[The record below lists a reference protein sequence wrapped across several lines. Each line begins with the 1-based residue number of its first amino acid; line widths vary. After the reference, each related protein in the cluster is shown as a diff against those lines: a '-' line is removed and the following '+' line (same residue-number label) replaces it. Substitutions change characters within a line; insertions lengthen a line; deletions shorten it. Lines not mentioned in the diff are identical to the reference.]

1 MPRTFRFSV
10 ALLVAFFLGVKSLGA
25 QTVPSNSKGLPLTAI
40 LKLTV
45 DRALKIAPEK
55 KIRLAVLPLK
65 ATESQRYGDK
75 GCGSY
80 LTEKMF
86 GALGT
91 AGPGLR
97 LFERNRLD
105 AVLKEQA
112 LTASGLMD
120 ESEARKI
127 GELAPIDYL
136 LTGTFTRLEQSLA
149 INARF
154 LDVVSG
160 EVVATL
166 SENIELSPD
175 LAGLFEDLQARPAAT
190 APNATMPPKDP
201 CEAKWAPFQALMDD
215 IGTQDKVD
223 RLVKAAMAIPFEGP
237 CGKIHFAVVHHLVRY
252 KQHSASYR
260 AFLGAVLP
268 TIQSPDEDERGGAV
282 QHYLEAEPSL
292 EDPEWKAF
300 LGLMAK
306 SKHPWSY
313 LDLLLKDKEGSEA
326 SRELQLKRIGILLK
340 EAEAKRL
347 GRPVPLETGRLF
359 TQILGRL
366 KPSPYREKTKD
377 LRPILGC
384 YAKFG
389 PSYGADNDKD
399 LLNTLTGLYESA
411 EAKDRD
417 QLLTWI
423 GQRIAA
429 FTPSRDLASTLQG
442 FYEGLTKEKGR
453 EKRPKVSE
461 VPALPELR
469 RLAELCGPK
478 IAATLPEVI
487 NRETRIELQRFCLA
501 HGIKGEGIPAPDA
514 LLQQL
519 GSEEVHERQEA
530 LRLLA
535 ALGPGAILAEA
546 QVLKLL
552 RRADVQSG
560 WGGQMRYLQADLLD
574 FVGVMRSRDP
584 ELINLLVRHLSSL
597 ESLLYEAASRSL
609 ARLGEPA
616 VQALKAAYPT
626 LEQHPKQEVA
636 KTFGRMGAAAQAH
649 LPWLRAQIDTAP
661 NAYVKACLEDAIEA
675 IETGREKVPVNKS
688 GKGKR

>member
-1 MPRTFRFSV
+1 MKQTLRLSA
-10 ALLVAFFLGVKSLGA
+10 ALLAAFLFGGMILGA
-25 QTVPSNSKGLPLTAI
+25 QAASSSKGMPLAAI

-97 LFERNRLD
+97 LFERSRLD

-136 LTGTFTRLEQSLA
+136 LTGTFTRLDQSLA

-166 SENIELSPD
+166 SENIELTPD
-175 LAGLFEDLQARPAAT
+175 LAGLFEDLQARPAAS
-190 APNATMPPKDP
+190 APGNAAPPKDP
-201 CEAKWAPFQALMDD
+201 CEAKWAPFSALMED

-237 CGKIHFAVVHHLVRY
+237 CGKIHFAVIQHLVRY
-252 KQHSASYR
+252 KQHSANYR
-260 AFLGAVLP
+260 SFLGAVLP
-268 TIQSPDEDERGGAV
+268 TIQGPDEDERGGAV

-292 EDPEWKAF
+292 DDTEWKAF

-313 LDLLLKDKEGSEA
+313 LDLLLKDKAGSEA
-326 SRELQLKRIGILLK
+326 SRELQLNRIGILLK

-347 GRPVPLETGRLF
+347 GRPVPLESGRLF
-359 TQILGRL
+359 TQIMGRL

-377 LRPILGC
+377 LRPILNC
-384 YAKFG
+384 YAKYGSRF
-389 PSYGADNDKD
+389 GADNDKD
-399 LLNTLTGLYESA
+399 LLNTLTGLYVSA

-429 FTPSRDLASTLQG
+429 TTPSRDLASSLQS
-442 FYEGLTKEKGR
+442 FYEGLIKEKGR

-461 VPALPELR
+461 IPALPELR
-469 RLAELCGPK
+469 RLAELCGPS

-501 HGIKGEGIPAPDA
+501 HGIKGEAVPLPDT
-514 LLQQL
+514 LFQQL

-535 ALGPGAILAEA
+535 ALGPGASQAEP

-560 WGGQMRYLQADLLD
+560 WSGQMRYLQADLLD
-574 FVGVMRSRDP
+574 FVGVMRTRNP
-584 ELINLLVRHLSSL
+584 ELITLLVRHLGSL

-636 KTFGRMGAAAQAH
+636 KTFGRMGSAAKAH

-661 NAYVKACLEDAIEA
+661 NVYVKACLEDAIEA
-675 IETGREKVPVNKS
+675 IESGTEKAPVNKAR
-688 GKGKR
+688 KGRP